1 MQGGPLEHVIA
12 AKAVAFKED
21 LEPSYKDYMERV
33 KANAATLSDEL
44 EKGGLNHEIG
54 NDAMPQDAVVIAFS
68 YELEEV
74 VAMKGCLVVQLDDDV
89 ALRRAEQDL
98 VTQRVNLRGVGS
110 LQGEKLYQ

>member
-1 MQGGPLEHVIA
+1 MVVLWEAELSGNGIVQVILTDRLAGLGVSCGG
-12 AKAVAFKED
+12 VA
-21 LEPSYKDYMERV
+21 
-33 KANAATLSDEL
+33 
-44 EKGGLNHEIG
+44 GLNHEIG

-98 VTQRVNLRGVGS
+98 VTRRVNLRGVS
-110 LQGEKLYQ
+110 